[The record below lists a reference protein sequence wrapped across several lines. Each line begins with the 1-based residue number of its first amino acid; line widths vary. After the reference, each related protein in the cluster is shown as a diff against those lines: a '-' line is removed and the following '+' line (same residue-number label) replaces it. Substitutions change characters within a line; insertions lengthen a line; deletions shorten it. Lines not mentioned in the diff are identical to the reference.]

1 MTRGSREGVLFP
13 QRSDIVAKISLQ
25 KKLDRVRKPRVQ
37 IKYEVYV
44 GDAMEMKDLP
54 FVVGVLGDFSG
65 KPDPNKPLPELK
77 DRKLVNVDRD
87 NFNNVMGSMA
97 PRLQYSV
104 DDKLTGKE
112 DQKLNVELKFNNMDD
127 FSPDNVVKQIPALR
141 ALFEQRDKLKN
152 LSSAVA
158 GSEKLDDLLQKVLSN
173 PAVREA
179 LAKELGEGGGAGDQ
193 QS

>member
-1 MTRGSREGVLFP
+1 M
-13 QRSDIVAKISLQ
+13 AKISLQ

-65 KPDPNKPLPELK
+65 KPDPSKPLPELK

-127 FSPDNVVKQIPALR
+127 FSPENVVKQIPALR